1 MKKITAALESAKI
14 EFKPNE
20 PMKKHTSFKIGG
32 AADLFVCPA
41 SCDELVKTVEAA
53 EENGVPL
60 TVVGNG
66 SNLLVSDAGIEGVVI
81 CLEKMN
87 DVAVNGNIITAGAG
101 ALLGKIAAEAAA
113 NSLTG
118 MEFAAGIP
126 GSTGG
131 AVVMNAGAYGG
142 EMKDIVKKVTAFKN
156 GKIIEF
162 DGEEC
167 DFAYR
172 HSIFSSGEY
181 IIVQV
186 EMELKPGDKTEI
198 LGVMKDLAG
207 RRREKQPLEFPSAG
221 STFKRP
227 EGYFAG
233 ALIEEAGLKGFR
245 IGDAQ
250 VSEKHAGFVINCGNA
265 TCEQILALVTEVK
278 NCVFK
283 NSGVMLEEEI
293 KVTGR
298 R

>member
-162 DGEEC
+162 DGKEC